1 VRISTIGTLGLTLAF
16 TFIIQDGSAF
26 GSTKYKCKNP
36 ACDINAIGHR
46 KFFKS
51 PSVGNWYSTEK
62 EKELGEKYSTAV
74 EHRVVL
80 VKDAGI
86 NAYVDHV
93 AQRITRNSDADMPIT
108 VRIVRRDDPGAFT
121 LYGGHLYLTTGLLLK
136 LHSEGE
142 LASVLARG
150 IAHTA
155 VRSVARLQTRTSLM
169 EVASIPG
176 NIGVFAIDSVP
187 HAPANNDIALQ
198 ALGSLKLQRD
208 LELEADYFGIQYVYK
223 AGYDTDCFVSAVQSF
238 WQPNPSGALAKAF
251 YPFPPLNER
260 LKKLHQEI
268 DDILPSRPGDVVTT
282 SEFDEFMSRLRQI
295 PPPESTPDKDG
306 LPKLVRDDTPARN

>member
-1 VRISTIGTLGLTLAF
+1 VRISTIGTLGLTLSF
-16 TFIIQDGSAF
+16 TLIVQAGAAF
-26 GSTKYKCKNP
+26 GSTRYKCKNP

-46 KFFKS
+46 KFFKT

-74 EHRVVL
+74 EQRVVL
-80 VKDAGI
+80 VKDDGI
-86 NAYVDHV
+86 NAYVDQV

-136 LHSEGE
+136 MHSEGE

-150 IAHTA
+150 VAHTA

-176 NIGVFAIDSVP
+176 NSGVFAIDSVP
-187 HAPANNDIALQ
+187 HAPGNNDIALQ
-198 ALGSLKLQRD
+198 TFGFTLQRD

-223 AGYDTDCFVSAVQSF
+223 AGYETDCFVSAVQSL

-260 LKKLHQEI
+260 LKRLHQEI
-268 DDILPSRPGDVVTT
+268 DEILPSRPGDVVST
-282 SEFDEFMSRLRQI
+282 SEFDEFMVRLRQI
-295 PPPESTPDKDG
+295 PPPEPPPEKDG
-306 LPKLVRDDTPARN
+306 PPKLVGHESPAKN